1 MTENLKGILERQ
13 KQVTSQLEAEYKSL
27 ADSDLSREL
36 ERAKNNLAL
45 TGAQLEQ
52 LTKEHDALKTENAGL
67 KKALYEQ
74 IYSEKLAIL
83 NFSAAKVEALFASEN
98 GQDINRLASFEAQ
111 VKNRIASMRRTLE
124 QSEIRAKEEIQAKI
138 YEVEKL
144 LYDTISKM
152 KTNRSEWS
160 GVLNQEE
167 QAQLDRM
174 KNEAVPEQVLQK
186 RIKQNNFERF
196 VGLNLINKLGILLI
210 VIGAIVA
217 AQYTYFRL
225 GGAFR
230 GLMLFAL
237 GGVMLGAGEIMNRK
251 KANIFSLGVT
261 SGGIAVLYIA
271 LATSYFGLKIIGMYP
286 ALLLCVL
293 ITAGAFLLSLR
304 HNAKVILAFALVGGY
319 LPIFA
324 ANGAAMIYGL
334 MVYLVLLNLLALL
347 VSFKKKWVVTTA
359 IGLGLNI
366 PASIY
371 MVYTIFQGY
380 INPASLVSRLL
391 GVLYIL
397 FAFLSYTII
406 PIISSIRGKTKLRVS
421 EIAFLAINTFFSSLI
436 MYLAFYLYDFQDF
449 NGLLAIIFAAA
460 YTLLARIIE
469 RKTPDGKRSS
479 ILFYITGFSFVTL
492 IVPLQFDLV
501 WISLG
506 WLVEGV
512 LLAMF
517 GVIKEDRRFKIPGYI
532 ICGLCLACFVL
543 FDIHD
548 GYLFAYKYLAI
559 TLGSLLIL
567 GAHWYKKRLDTP
579 FARIFK
585 VIVIANLWVYSM
597 YVINVELYKLV
608 QNFTFVDPRYMCGAI
623 SIMCGYIIGFAVT
636 RMRRLADSGV
646 RAVTWMIYGINTLIL
661 FLLNAVRSPFVVR
674 VAQASAIDITLGT
687 GLLLIVSLFAVFVV
701 YDLMKGIAKQVKIG
715 SQWIAIAVSG
725 FLVVILTQALI
736 AQYSMAFSSA
746 IISVIYMVAA
756 LLWII
761 FGFVKRYAA
770 LRRVGLALSIV
781 SVLKLFLI
789 DLRGLTQGRQI
800 ITYFA
805 LGITLLGISF
815 VYQFF
820 NKRLDAKLEIT
831 TGVQNENR

>member
-225 GGAFR
+225 GDAFR

-237 GGVMLGAGEIMNRK
+237 GGVMLAVGEIMNRK
-251 KANIFSLGVT
+251 KANVFSLGVT

-286 ALLLCVL
+286 ALILCVL
-293 ITAGAFLLSLR
+293 ITAGAFLLSTR
-304 HNAKVILAFALVGGY
+304 YNAKVVLAFALVGGY

-324 ANGAAMIYGL
+324 ADGVMIYGL

-347 VSFKKKWVVTTA
+347 VSFKKKWTVTTF

-366 PASIY
+366 PASFY
-371 MVYTIFQGY
+371 MVWMIFGDFIRQPGL
-380 INPASLVSRLL
+380 ISRLL
-391 GVLYIL
+391 GILYVL

-406 PIISSIRGKTKLRVS
+406 PIISSIREQKRLRPSDIVLLS
-421 EIAFLAINTFFSSLI
+421 LNTIFSSLI
-436 MYLAFYLYDFQDF
+436 MYAAFNLYNFESL
-449 NGLLAIIFAAA
+449 NGLLAIIFAAV
-460 YTLLARIIE
+460 YILLARIIE
-469 RKTPDGKRSS
+469 RKTPEGKHSS

-492 IVPLQFDLV
+492 IVPLQFDVV

-512 LLAMF
+512 LLTMF
-517 GVIKEDRRFKIPGYI
+517 GIVKDDRRFKIPGYI
-532 ICGLCLACFVL
+532 ICGLCLEWFAL
-543 FDIHD
+543 YDIRSGH
-548 GYLFAYKYLAI
+548 LFAYKYLAI

-585 VIVIANLWVYSM
+585 VIVVANLWVYSM

-608 QNFTFVDPRYMCGAI
+608 RHFTFVDPRYMCGAI
-623 SIMCGYIIGFAVT
+623 SIMCGYIIGFAAM
-636 RMRRLADSGV
+636 RIRRLADIGI
-646 RAVTWMIYGINTLIL
+646 RATAWMIYGINTLMLL
-661 FLLNAVRSPFVVR
+661 FLNAVTGPFVVPIMR
-674 VAQASAIDITLGT
+674 ASAMDITLGT
-687 GLLLIVSLFAVFVV
+687 GLLLIVSLFAVFIV
-701 YDLMKGIAKQVKIG
+701 YDLMKGIAKEASLG
-715 SQWIAIAVSG
+715 AQWIAITVSG
-725 FLVVILTQALI
+725 FLVVLLTQALI
-736 AQYSMAFSSA
+736 AQYNMAFSSA
-746 IISVIYMVAA
+746 VISVIYMIAA

-815 VYQFF
+815 VYQYF
-820 NKRLDAKLEIT
+820 NKRLDVKINVT
-831 TGVQNENR
+831 TEGQNENL